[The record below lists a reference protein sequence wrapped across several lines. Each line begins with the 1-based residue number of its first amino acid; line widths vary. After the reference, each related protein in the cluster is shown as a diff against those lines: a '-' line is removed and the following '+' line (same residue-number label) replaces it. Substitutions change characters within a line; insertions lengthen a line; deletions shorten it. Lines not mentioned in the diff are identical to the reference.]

1 MKFAIMGT
9 GVMGCGWITQCA
21 ISGHDV
27 HCYDSN
33 PDSVAAVAQQ
43 CEKLAG
49 YEKGSLSGTQH
60 TGFLGQPAFVSA
72 NAGRHPP
79 A

>member
-21 ISGHDV
+21 LSGHDV

-33 PDSVAAVAQQ
+33 TASVASVAAKV
-43 CEKLAG
+43 
-49 YEKGSLSGTQH
+49 SM
-60 TGFLGQPAFVSA
+60 TGATPATPDRASWP
-72 NAGRHPP
+72 NISSPP
-79 A
+79 LKT